1 MLYRFRRLFFTVLVL
16 LSFLPL
22 NLSLAQDVQDVS
34 VPDANLAAAIRV
46 VIGDSIT
53 TETMLNLTEL
63 NASGRSITDL
73 TGLEYAQNL
82 TTLDLASNSISDI
95 SPLSDLTNLTS
106 LNIQENSI
114 SDISAL
120 KDLTNLTFLSLA
132 GNSISDISALKDLTN
147 LTDLYLALNSISDI
161 SALKDLTNLTLLT
174 LGHNSISDISTLAN
188 LTKLTD
194 LYLVEINTSD
204 ISVLADLT
212 DLVELN
218 LGGNSISD
226 ISALKDLTNL
236 RDLGLS
242 ENSISDISA
251 LEDLTN
257 LRELNLNDNSISDIS
272 ALEDLTELRD
282 LGLLG
287 NSISDIPT
295 LKDLTELIFLH
306 LEENSISDIS
316 PLLSRAP
323 IHSVYIE
330 RNPLSYASIYTHIPA
345 LEAEGFGVF
354 FDYRDP
360 TSLNPISGNGQVG
373 SVNTAL
379 AAPFIVEV
387 LDQND
392 TAFEGVPVTWSI
404 TSGAGR
410 LSVTTT
416 TADADGEA
424 ETRLTFGA
432 TPGVTTVSVK
442 LADSVIGAE
451 FVDPVEFTATANPG
465 TPTNSPPVFPSNAAI
480 PNISARVGVAI
491 TPVTLPA
498 ATDPDGDPITYSLTP
513 GLPTGLAFNAAT
525 RRLSGTPTT
534 ASGTQVYTYTASDGT
549 DTTALNFTI
558 TVNDSPV
565 GTNSAPVF
573 PPSAAISNISARVGV
588 PITPVTLPEAADADG
603 DTLTYSLTPGLPTG
617 LAFNATTR
625 RLSGTPTTVWDTLT
639 YTYTA
644 SDGTD
649 TTALAFTI
657 TVNDTPVATNNTPV
671 FPANASIS
679 NISARVGITITPVT
693 LPEAADADGDAL
705 TYSLTPGLPTGLAFN
720 AATRRLSGTPTT
732 VWDTLTYT
740 YTASDGTDATTLTFT
755 ITVAA
760 NAAPVFPANAD
771 IANIDAS
778 EGITITPVTLPA
790 ATDADGDTITYSISP
805 TLPAGLTLTGR
816 VISGTPTAAMDA
828 TTYTWRAT
836 DGIDVT
842 SLLFEITV
850 AADTAPTFGGA
861 TIAPIVATVD
871 TAIAPIFLPAA
882 TDAEG
887 DTITYSISPTLPAG
901 LTFNTATRLL
911 SGTPTTPMAETSYT
925 YTASTLRVSPE
936 MVFIRLSAE
945 LTFTIEVIAVPVFI
959 PDVNLHARIVETLG
973 KSADAELTAEDML
986 ELTILEAQN
995 ADIRDLAGLEHA
1007 HNLRELYLGN
1017 GDVAI
1022 APEDA
1027 WLDNAMLEHAQNLRE
1042 LDLENGDVAVATEN
1056 VWINNTISDLSP
1068 LAGLT
1073 HLTYLSL
1080 DGNNI
1085 SEVSP
1090 LAGLTQLTR
1099 LGLGYNDIS
1108 DISPLAGL
1116 THLTHLYL
1124 YRNGI
1129 SDISRL
1135 AGLTHLTHL
1144 GLDGNSIWDVSRLA
1158 SLTHLTRLGLGYNND
1173 ITDISPL
1180 AGLTHLTHLYLY
1192 RNSITDISRLAALTQ
1207 LNWLLLSDNNIS
1219 DISPLTALTHL
1230 EYLNLLNNPLSDASI
1245 DTHIPAIQAGG
1256 VAVVFG
1262 DAPDTEELV
1271 CQVGSILAPGE
1282 SCFYP
1287 GTGTEFFV
1295 DPDGIASFLS
1305 FTSASSLNI
1314 RDIQVAG
1321 VSYTLVAQKL
1331 EDGSWIIQELGAPID
1346 TETPVDKITG
1356 PWLWMIAPTP
1366 PGQGG
1371 FLSIDVDSLAEASD
1385 GLVTEAAVAVHS
1397 AFPGDPV
1404 GDLVWTL
1411 GEIAP
1416 TGSDNVNELVNRIG
1430 LATGDVND
1438 HSIYGLIT
1446 LESATYQ
1453 SDVTVRVGS
1462 DDAIKVWLNGAV
1474 VHNNPIDRTA
1484 EDFQDAFTVDLVAGD
1499 NLLLV
1504 KVSEFIDHWALFVG
1518 INAEVNA
1525 VYKHPSETLTP
1536 TDVNG
1541 DGRVDIADLVL
1552 VVRSFGTTVVPG
1564 TIPNPD
1570 VNRNGVVD
1578 WPDLLL
1584 VVQVLASA
1592 ADIAAAPMAS
1602 VAYLQQWIDAA
1613 KRHHPDD
1620 ATFEKGIAVL
1630 EQFLGTLQPEETAL
1644 LANYPNPFNPE
1655 TWIPYQLA
1663 KGTDVTVTIY
1673 DLQGAVVRRLMLGH
1687 QAAGIYHHRSRAAHW
1702 DGKNTVG
1709 EPVASGI
1716 YFYTLTAGDFTATRK
1731 LLIIK

>member
-1 MLYRFRRLFFTVLVL
+1 MLYRFRRVFFMVLVL

-22 NLSLAQDVQDVS
+22 NLSLAQVEEVS
-34 VPDANLAAAIRV
+34 VPDANLAAAIRA

-53 TETMLNLTEL
+53 TETILNLTEL
-63 NASGRSITDL
+63 NANNRSITDL
-73 TGLEYAQNL
+73 TGLEHAQNL
-82 TTLDLASNSISDI
+82 TTLALARNTISDI

-120 KDLTNLTFLSLA
+120 ADLTNLTFLSLA
-132 GNSISDISALKDLTN
+132 GNSISNISSLSDLTNLTFLSFAWNSISDISVLEDLTKLTTLYLGGNSISDISVLEDLTNLADLYLAAMNISDISVLEDLTN
-147 LTDLYLALNSISDI
+147 LTDLDLDRNSISDI
-161 SALKDLTNLTLLT
+161 SALAKLTALTT
-174 LGHNSISDISTLAN
+174 LYLRQNSISDISTLA
-188 LTKLTD
+188 KLTA
-194 LYLVEINTSD
+194 LV
-204 ISVLADLT
+204 
-212 DLVELN
+212 
-218 LGGNSISD
+218 
-226 ISALKDLTNL
+226 
-236 RDLGLS
+236 DLGL
-242 ENSISDISA
+242 
-251 LEDLTN
+251 ED
-257 LRELNLNDNSISDIS
+257 
-272 ALEDLTELRD
+272 
-282 LGLLG
+282 

-295 LKDLTELIFLH
+295 LADLTNLTYLY
-306 LEENSISDIS
+306 LEDNSISDIS

-323 IHSVYIE
+323 IHTVRID
-330 RNPLSYASIYTHIPA
+330 RNPLSYASINTHIPA
-345 LEAEGFGVF
+345 LEAEGFGVSF
-354 FDYRDP
+354 SPRDP
-360 TSLNPISGNGQVG
+360 TSLNPISGTGQVG

-379 AAPFIVEV
+379 AAPFVVEV
-387 LDQND
+387 LDGEN

-404 TSGAGR
+404 TSGGGR

-442 LADSVIGAE
+442 VAESVIGAE
-451 FVDPVEFTATANPG
+451 FVEPVEFTATANPG
-465 TPTNSPPVFPSNAAI
+465 TPTNSAPVFPSNAAI

-498 ATDPDGDPITYSLTP
+498 ATDADDDPI
-513 GLPTGLAFNAAT
+513 
-525 RRLSGTPTT
+525 
-534 ASGTQVYTYTASDGT
+534 
-549 DTTALNFTI
+549 
-558 TVNDSPV
+558 
-565 GTNSAPVF
+565 
-573 PPSAAISNISARVGV
+573 
-588 PITPVTLPEAADADG
+588 
-603 DTLTYSLTPGLPTG
+603 TYSLTPGLPTG

-649 TTALAFTI
+649 TTALTFTI
-657 TVNDTPVATNNTPV
+657 TVNDSPVGTNNAPV
-671 FPANASIS
+671 FPANATIS
-679 NISARVGITITPVT
+679 NISARVGVAITPVT
-693 LPEAADADGDAL
+693 LPAATDADGDTL

-732 VWDTLTYT
+732 AWDTLTYT
-740 YTASDGTDATTLTFT
+740 YTASDGTDTDTLAFTITVNDTPVAANNAPAFPTGATIANINAREGVAITPVTLPAATDVDDDTITYALTPRLPTGLAFNAATRRLSGTPTTAWDTLTYTYTASDGTDTDTLAFT

-760 NAAPVFPANAD
+760 NAAPAFPAGAT

-778 EGITITPVTLPA
+778 EGIAITPVTLPE
-790 ATDADGDTITYSISP
+790 ATDADADTITYTLTP

-816 VISGTPTAAMDA
+816 VISGTPTAVMAA
-828 TTYTWRAT
+828 TTYTWAAD
-836 DGIDVT
+836 DGIDLT
-842 SLLFEITV
+842 ALTFEISVTV
-850 AADTAPTFGGA
+850 DTAPTFGGQ
-861 TIAPIVATVD
+861 TIAPIIATVGA
-871 TAIAPIFLPAA
+871 AIAPVFLPAA

-887 DTITYSISPTLPAG
+887 DLITYSISPTLPAG
-901 LTFNTATRLL
+901 VTFNTATRLL
-911 SGTPTTPMAETSYT
+911 SGTPTAPMAETVYT
-925 YTASTLRVSPE
+925 YTAKTVRQST
-936 MVFIRLSAE
+936 A

-959 PDVNLHARIVETLG
+959 PDVNLYTRIVKTLG
-973 KSADAELTAEDML
+973 KPADAELTAEDML
-986 ELTILEAQN
+986 GLTILEAQN
-995 ADIRDLAGLEHA
+995 ADIQDLTGLEHA

-1027 WLDNAMLEHAQNLRE
+1027 WIDNAMLEHAQNLRE
-1042 LDLENGDVAVATEN
+1042 LDLGNGDVAVATEN

-1099 LGLGYNDIS
+1099 LGLGYNSFISDVAPLAGLTQLTHLYLYRNNITDIS
-1108 DISPLAGL
+1108 RLAALTQLTHLGLGGNSISDVSRLAGLTQLTHLGLGYNNAISDVAPLAGL
-1116 THLTHLYL
+1116 THLTHL
-1124 YRNGI
+1124 
-1129 SDISRL
+1129 S
-1135 AGLTHLTHL
+1135 
-1144 GLDGNSIWDVSRLA
+1144 
-1158 SLTHLTRLGLGYNND
+1158 
-1173 ITDISPL
+1173 
-1180 AGLTHLTHLYLY
+1180 LY
-1192 RNSITDISRLAALTQ
+1192 RNSITDISALAALTQ
-1207 LNWLLLSDNNIS
+1207 LNWLLLSDNTIS

-1230 EYLNLLNNPLSDASI
+1230 EYLNLLNNPLSDESI

-1262 DAPDTEELV
+1262 DAPDAEGPV
-1271 CQVGSILAPGE
+1271 CQVGDILVPGE
-1282 SCFYP
+1282 GCFYP
-1287 GTGTEFFV
+1287 GTGTELFV
-1295 DPDGIASFLS
+1295 DYDGIASFLS

-1314 RDIQVAG
+1314 RDIQVDG

-1331 EDGSWIIQELGAPID
+1331 EDGSWIIQELGTPID

-1371 FLSIDVDSLAEASD
+1371 SLSIDVDSLAEASD
-1385 GLVTEAAVAVHS
+1385 GFVTEAAVAVHS

-1416 TGSDNVNELVNRIG
+1416 TGSDNVNELINRIG

-1453 SDVTVRVGS
+1453 SDVTMRVGS

-1474 VHNNPIDRTA
+1474 VHKNPIDRTA

-1541 DGRVDIADLVL
+1541 DGQVDIADLVL

-1564 TIPNPD
+1564 AIPNPD

-1592 ADIAAAPMAS
+1592 ADIAAAPMSS

-1630 EQFLGTLQPEETAL
+1630 EQFLGSWQPRETAL

-1709 EPVASGI
+1709 EPVSSGI
-1716 YFYTLTAGDFTATRK
+1716 YFYTLTAGDFIATRK